1 MKKKFFL
8 LAALVLASLTAS
20 ASVEI
25 IAWCGKTM
33 ITVDETYFEEEDCID
48 PEFNSAE
55 EYYEY
60 LVELMC
66 GSGHNDGY
74 TIRRN

>member
-8 LAALVLASLTAS
+8 LAALVIASLTAS

-33 ITVDETYFEEEDCID
+33 ITVDETYFEEEECDD
-48 PEFNSAE
+48 DGEAAK
-55 EYYEY
+55 YYES
-60 LVELMC
+60 LVEEMC
-66 GSGHNDGY
+66 GPCYNDGY

>member
-8 LAALVLASLTAS
+8 LATLVLASLTAS

-33 ITVDETYFEEEDCID
+33 ITVDREYFEEDEDCGD
-48 PEFNSAE
+48 CPESAE
-55 EYYEY
+55 YYQS
-60 LVELMC
+60 LVEMMC
-66 GSGHNDGY
+66 GPGHNDGY

>member
-1 MKKKFFL
+1 MKKKLFL
-8 LAALVLASLTAS
+8 LAALVVATFSAS

-33 ITVDETYFEEEDCID
+33 ITVDEEYFEADEDANIED
-48 PEFNSAE
+48 AYQ
-55 EYYEY
+55 YYES
-60 LVELMC
+60 LVEMMC
-66 GSGHNDGY
+66 GPGHNDAY

>member
-8 LAALVLASLTAS
+8 LAALVIASLTAS

-33 ITVDETYFEEEDCID
+33 ITVDKEYFDEEDVD
-48 PEFNSAE
+48 ESESPEA
-55 EYYEY
+55 YYEF
-60 LVELMC
+60 LVETMC
-66 GSGHNDGY
+66 GPGHNDGY

>member
-8 LAALVLASLTAS
+8 LATLVLASLTAS

-33 ITVDETYFEEEDCID
+33 ITVDESYFEEEECD
-48 PEFNSAE
+48 ESGGYKS
-55 EYYEY
+55 YYES

-66 GSGHNDGY
+66 GPGHNDGY

>member
-33 ITVDETYFEEEDCID
+33 ITVDEGYFEEDADCGEC
-48 PEFNSAE
+48 PESAAF
-55 EYYEY
+55 YES
-60 LVELMC
+60 LVEEMC
-66 GSGHNDGY
+66 GPGYNDGY